1 MPFAATWMDL
11 EVVMLSDIS
20 QRKEKYREV
29 SLICRME
36 KEMIQ
41 MNLFTKQKHSHRLTE
56 RNFGCQRKSTGGSDS
71 QGVWAGR
78 GHTAGFNMENQ
89 QGPAGQHRELCSVLC
104 NNLMVTR
111 RKDGGRDSQGVWD
124 GHGHTAVFNME
135 NQQGPAVQH
144 RELCSVSRGSL
155 DGRGVWGR
163 MGTRVWMAESLCCSP
178 QTITALLNDYTPI
191 QNKT

>member
-56 RNFGCQRKSTGGSDS
+56 RNFGCQRKSAGGSDS
-71 QGVWAGR
+71 QGVWAGH

-89 QGPAGQHRELCSVLC
+89 QGPAGQHRELCSMSC
-104 NNLMVTR
+104 
-111 RKDGGRDSQGVWD
+111 
-124 GHGHTAVFNME
+124 
-135 NQQGPAVQH
+135 
-144 RELCSVSRGSL
+144 GSL

-163 MGTRVWMAESLCCSP
+163 RDTCVWMAESLCCP
-178 QTITALLNDYTPI
+178 PEVITTLLIGYTPRERK
-191 QNKT
+191 QLNKINVKNHKGSWET